1 MEVSYTFK
9 YILIV
14 CIQHLFANVSQK
26 YKNKLIDGRIIKEKP
41 LEENCDFIYKHTKKP
56 SHMAVEAYQKRVA
69 QSTLTKQFAECEK
82 KANAKLQNKYTITGD
97 MMKVVYHELKLNIP
111 IYHHPTLVNLME
123 SLGVNLGYHH
133 YDTRGAW
140 RMADHISDQMHLEL
154 MKFLKAD
161 TSPLAIVVDGA
172 TDPSQNHYLCIYIQT
187 LHQNKP
193 KVFFYRVP
201 QLGSQETADGLKEA
215 METVFEKDGITQII
229 KDRLVAFVADGASVN
244 LGRKGGL
251 AIKLEEFVGRKLV
264 KVHCLAHRLNLAV
277 RKVLTKDFNWIFHVE
292 SAIKQV
298 HTFFYNKGHKRKSIL
313 REFMKGVRATFGG
326 DFQTR
331 WSAAEK
337 KAITNILKHYP
348 HLIGSLTEM
357 GKSDGHFAKD
367 ANTRN
372 TANGMVKT
380 LTDKSCDD
388 FAFSEGHFGCF
399 GDDISAISE
408 KIWNSNG
415 PRQKY

>member
-1 MEVSYTFK
+1 M
-9 YILIV
+9 
-14 CIQHLFANVSQK
+14 
-26 YKNKLIDGRIIKEKP
+26 
-41 LEENCDFIYKHTKKP
+41 
-56 SHMAVEAYQKRVA
+56 
-69 QSTLTKQFAECEK
+69 
-82 KANAKLQNKYTITGD
+82 
-97 MMKVVYHELKLNIP
+97 
-111 IYHHPTLVNLME
+111 
-123 SLGVNLGYHH
+123 
-133 YDTRGAW
+133 
-140 RMADHISDQMHLEL
+140 
-154 MKFLKAD
+154 
-161 TSPLAIVVDGA
+161 
-172 TDPSQNHYLCIYIQT
+172 
-187 LHQNKP
+187 
-193 KVFFYRVP
+193 
-201 QLGSQETADGLKEA
+201 
-215 METVFEKDGITQII
+215 
-229 KDRLVAFVADGASVN
+229 
-244 LGRKGGL
+244 
-251 AIKLEEFVGRKLV
+251 
-264 KVHCLAHRLNLAV
+264 